1 MVKIIGTFDNL
12 SGAQSA
18 ARQLA
23 QNGIDEKLLSII
35 GRDIK
40 VNTKQS
46 KLKKSV
52 AYGSALGAVVA
63 LVLPH
68 GGVLYLAGHLAR
80 AAALHLL
87 GVTAKGLIVGAA
99 AGGTADMLRKAGL
112 DRQAVREASDVIAA
126 GKFALTFNGDW
137 ISTQRAR
144 YILGDQLS
152 DNDSRLMSMVERY
165 GYEHQSF
172 VLLYGRM
179 NVWWSTDPEAAV
191 LYRRIGRV
199 AVVGAAPLTARE
211 NLEAVLGRFLS
222 FCEEQN
228 LDCLMLPIGEEAA
241 NIARQKGMGLL
252 KIGESGYFKLPEWRP
267 IGDRG
272 KKVRSGVNQ
281 ATKAGITV
289 KHYQPALNQNAHTR
303 NEIEEL
309 CQQWIETR
317 EVDALGWLLEL
328 DPFKFSE
335 HKRYF
340 LARGVDGRIQGML
353 ACSPIPA
360 RKGWYLEDLI
370 RRPDAE
376 RGISE
381 LLVVEALKH
390 LASEG
395 AELATL
401 GTSPLAGIES
411 EGDFKKV
418 SRLLKVVYEHFDSF
432 YHFKA
437 LHRFKSKFSPSF
449 IDPEY
454 AAIWPPRIR
463 FRMVLAAIGAFDPA
477 GLTGMMISKLR
488 KLWREAHKPDVNDNP
503 DQHSH
508 QTVEE

>member
-35 GRDIK
+35 GRDVK
-40 VNTKQS
+40 VNTNQS

-52 AYGSALGAVVA
+52 AYGSVMGAVVA
-63 LVLPH
+63 LAFPH

-80 AAALHLL
+80 AAAMHFL
-87 GVTAKGLIVGAA
+87 GVTAKGLLVGAA
-99 AGGTADMLRKAGL
+99 AGGTADMLRKSGL
-112 DRQAVREASDVIAA
+112 DRQAVREASDAIAA
-126 GKFALTFNGDW
+126 GKFALTYNGDW
-137 ISTQRAR
+137 LSTQRAR
-144 YILGDQLS
+144 YILGDQIS
-152 DNDSRLMSMVERY
+152 DQDSRLMEMVSRY
-165 GYEHQSF
+165 GFEHQSF
-172 VLLYGRM
+172 ILLYGKM

-191 LYRRIGRV
+191 VYRRIGRV

-211 NLEAVLGRFLS
+211 NLETVISRFLNY
-222 FCEEQN
+222 CKEQN

-241 NIARQKGMGLL
+241 IIARQKGMGLL
-252 KIGESGYFKLPEWRP
+252 KIGESGYFKLPEWKP

-289 KHYQPALNQNAHTR
+289 KHYQPVLNQNPHTR

-340 LARGVDGRIQGML
+340 LAHGVDGRIQGML

-360 RKGWYLEDLI
+360 RNGWYLEDLI

-376 RGISE
+376 RGVSE

-390 LASEG
+390 LSAEG
-395 AELATL
+395 AEIATL

-418 SRLLKVVYEHFDSF
+418 SRLLMVIYEHFDSF

-454 AAIWPPRIR
+454 AAIWPPHIR

-488 KLWREAHKPDVNDNP
+488 KLWREAHKPDINENQDR
-503 DQHSH
+503 HSR
-508 QTVEE
+508 QTVGE